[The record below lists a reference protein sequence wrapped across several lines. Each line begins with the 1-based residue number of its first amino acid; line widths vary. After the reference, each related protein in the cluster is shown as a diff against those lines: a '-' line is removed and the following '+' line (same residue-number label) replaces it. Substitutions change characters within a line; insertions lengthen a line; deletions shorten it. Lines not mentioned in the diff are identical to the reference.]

1 MVGISFI
8 SDVDEWTPVIQARP
22 TFHINFVF
30 ISFFFTSNFMREW
43 NQFEISNISPSVV
56 LLIFGNVDENVRQ
69 MRYEVTA
76 LAGYILIFVAENLCN
91 PVKKVLSEMIRK
103 GQPHL
108 MEVKI
113 SLSRVNLTWEPC
125 NLMYNQPLPVADD
138 PALNVVWK
146 DQHFPKGERAVTW
159 FEGWQCGGDNEGF
172 SWMFIALLEWWVVNC

>member
-8 SDVDEWTPVIQARP
+8 SDVDEWIPVIQARP

-43 NQFEISNISPSVV
+43 NQKKYLSFCYVV
-56 LLIFGNVDENVRQ
+56 LLVFGNVDENVRQ

-108 MEVKI
+108 MEVKT

-138 PALNVVWK
+138 PVLNVVWK